1 MIEPHAFL
9 SGRHLPRACHV
20 CGLDHKPQRLT
31 CRAIQVSQMWN
42 HALGSV
48 EDEAARKRVCP
59 AANLV
64 ELSDGDC
71 MAFAACW
78 WVMRTLLRLGFL
90 KKAHRP
96 HPGCTIARISPKKI
110 VFSLFFVTLVSHYF
124 R

>member
-71 MAFAACW
+71 MVGDVCPP
-78 WVMRTLLRLGFL
+78 RLGFL
-90 KKAHRP
+90 KKARRP
-96 HPGCTIARISPKKI
+96 HPGCTITRISPLRSDC
-110 VFSLFFVTLVSHYF
+110 VFPFSFVTLVSHYF

>member
-20 CGLDHKPQRLT
+20 CGLHHKPQRLT

-71 MAFAACW
+71 MVGDVCPPQIGFPQKG
-78 WVMRTLLRLGFL
+78 TSSSPRLYDNQDL
-90 KKAHRP
+90 SQEA
-96 HPGCTIARISPKKI
+96 I
-110 VFSLFFVTLVSHYF
+110 VFFPFSL
-124 R
+124 